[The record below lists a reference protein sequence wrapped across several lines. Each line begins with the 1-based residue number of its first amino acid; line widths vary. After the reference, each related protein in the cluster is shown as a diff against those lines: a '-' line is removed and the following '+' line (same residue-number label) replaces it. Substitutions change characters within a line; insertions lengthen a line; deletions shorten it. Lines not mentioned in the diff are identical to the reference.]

1 MKIDAIASLEERQ
14 PADLLVLPFWEKEIK
29 EAGDFG
35 VFKHKFHPSLKTG
48 DFKAKLGETLLHYV
62 EGELE
67 PRVLFLGLGPE
78 AQATPEVI
86 RRSFAAAVRV
96 ARTKKA
102 KHVNFVFPHTKF
114 PREEAVRAFFE
125 GIFLT
130 NYAFLRLKGDSIKK
144 DPVVLIEHAG
154 LIGLEKG
161 DHKWLQKLR
170 VIGDGIFF
178 ARDLVNGNADDITPE
193 ALARAAEGLVK
204 NTPALRLK
212 VLDRKAIEKEGMG
225 LLLAVSRGSSVEP
238 RFIELSYHGDPGSK
252 EHIVLVG
259 KGVTYDT
266 GGLSLKP
273 TEGML
278 TMKADMAGA
287 ATVLSVVHTAAA
299 LHLKVNVTAIAP
311 AAENCIDGKS
321 YKLGDVYHS
330 HSGKTV
336 EINNT
341 DAEGRLLLADALSY
355 AVKHLHPTCM
365 IDVATLTGGIII
377 ALGDDVAGM
386 FTADD
391 QLAHDLIAASKKT
404 DEPIWRMPL
413 HMDYK
418 EAALKSEVADLI
430 NSSTRDAGPMKAAFF
445 LQEFTDHV
453 SWAHIDFAGPAYVPK
468 PKHYHTTCAT
478 GYGVRLL
485 LAFLE
490 ARANVK

>member
-1 MKIDAIASLEERQ
+1 LKIELVPLLQERQ
-14 PADLLVLPFWEKEIK
+14 SADLLVLPFWEKEIK

-35 VFKHKFHPSLKTG
+35 SFKHKFHPSLKTG
-48 DFKAKLGETLLHYV
+48 DFKAKLGETLLQYV

-78 AQATPEVI
+78 KEATAEVI
-86 RRSFAAAVRV
+86 RRGLAAAVRV
-96 ARTKKA
+96 CRSKKA
-102 KHVNFVFPHTKF
+102 KRVNFVFPHTHLL
-114 PREEAVRAFFE
+114 REEAVRAFFE

-130 NYAFLRLKGDSIKK
+130 NYAFVRLKGDSLKK

-154 LIGLEKG
+154 LLGLDKSDE
-161 DHKWLQKLR
+161 KWLQKLR
-170 VIGDGIFF
+170 VIAENVFF
-178 ARDLVNGNADDITPE
+178 ARDLVNGNADDVTPVALAKEAE
-193 ALARAAEGLVK
+193 ALAK
-204 NTPALRLK
+204 KIPSLK
-212 VLDRKAIEKEGMG
+212 VKILDRAAIEKEGMG
-225 LLLAVSRGSSVEP
+225 LLLAVSRASSEEP
-238 RFIELSYHGDPGSK
+238 RFIELSYHGNPSSK

-266 GGLSLKP
+266 GGLTLKT
-273 TEGML
+273 TENML

-287 ATVLSVVHTAAA
+287 ATVLAVVHTAAA
-299 LHLKVNVTAIAP
+299 LHLKVNVTALAP

-321 YKLGDVYHS
+321 YKLGDVYRS

-355 AVKHLHPTCM
+355 AVRHLKPTCL

-377 ALGDDVAGM
+377 ALGDDVSGL

-391 QLAHDLIAASKKT
+391 QLAHDLLAASKKT
-404 DEPIWRMPL
+404 DEPVWRMPL
-413 HMDYK
+413 HKDYK
-418 EAALKSEVADLI
+418 EAALKSEIADLI

-445 LQEFTDHV
+445 LQEFTGDI

-485 LAFLE
+485 LEFLE
-490 ARANVK
+490 ARAT

>member
-1 MKIDAIASLEERQ
+1 
-14 PADLLVLPFWEKEIK
+14 
-29 EAGDFG
+29 
-35 VFKHKFHPSLKTG
+35 
-48 DFKAKLGETLLHYV
+48 
-62 EGELE
+62 
-67 PRVLFLGLGPE
+67 
-78 AQATPEVI
+78 
-86 RRSFAAAVRV
+86 
-96 ARTKKA
+96 
-102 KHVNFVFPHTKF
+102 
-114 PREEAVRAFFE
+114 
-125 GIFLT
+125 
-130 NYAFLRLKGDSIKK
+130 
-144 DPVVLIEHAG
+144 
-154 LIGLEKG
+154 
-161 DHKWLQKLR
+161 
-170 VIGDGIFF
+170 
-178 ARDLVNGNADDITPE
+178 
-193 ALARAAEGLVK
+193 
-204 NTPALRLK
+204 
-212 VLDRKAIEKEGMG
+212 
-225 LLLAVSRGSSVEP
+225 
-238 RFIELSYHGDPGSK
+238 
-252 EHIVLVG
+252 
-259 KGVTYDT
+259 
-266 GGLSLKP
+266 
-273 TEGML
+273 
-278 TMKADMAGA
+278 
-287 ATVLSVVHTAAA
+287 VHTAAA

-391 QLAHDLIAASKKT
+391 QLAHDLVDASKKT

-413 HMDYK
+413 HVDYK